1 MEIITNICLSLQYSM
16 QKTVQK
22 LLPLLTTLA
31 LSSIPFLPEIAQA
44 QIRYSPLIIEAN
56 AQQGQARGIIEV
68 TNGGKQPFRGRIYAE
83 AFTYNRNG
91 FVPEKSNP
99 QDLTPFLTFSPRE
112 LVIEPGQTRRIR
124 LVSQFLPSTPTGE
137 YRAVIFTEGLEEVQ
151 TQGQYTVGIKPR
163 FGITMYVR
171 QGNVSP
177 NLTIQ
182 SASFNPQTKKI
193 TLLLNNKGTASIFP
207 NTIWTLKQ
215 GTNTVATG
223 ESKDYTVI
231 AGGERDVALDF
242 AENGKKVVAG
252 EYELTGNLV
261 WGDREKPQK
270 LPFNFRIK
278 ISPEAANTA
287 NAKTP

>member
-1 MEIITNICLSLQYSM
+1 M
-16 QKTVQK
+16 QKLAQK
-22 LLPLLTTLA
+22 LLPLFTTFA

-56 AQQGQARGIIEV
+56 AEQGQARGIIEI
-68 TNGGKQPFRGRIYAE
+68 TNGGKQAFRGRIYAE
-83 AFTYNRNG
+83 PFTYSRDG
-91 FVPEKSNP
+91 FVAEKSNS

-112 LVIEPGQTRRIR
+112 VVIEPGQTRRIR

-171 QGNVSP
+171 QGNLSP
-177 NLTIQ
+177 NLTVQ

-193 TLLLNNKGTASIFP
+193 ILLVSNKGTASIFP

-215 GTNTVATG
+215 GGNTVATG

-231 AGGERDVALDF
+231 AGGERNIAIDF
-242 AENGKKVVAG
+242 IGKDKKVVAG
-252 EYELTGNLV
+252 EYQLTGNLV

-270 LPFNFRIK
+270 VPFNMRFT
-278 ISPEAANTA
+278 ISPATA
-287 NAKTP
+287 NAANATAP